1 MEKTCGKCGNTDEA
15 EIRFCTKCG
24 EPYEMPREEEDEDVN
39 RTTLGNWITV
49 QSWFT
54 YIPKASGQSENVKK
68 GVLVRLANEGI
79 PGLKSARTTL
89 DIGLGDTIKSFFKGN
104 LQAAQEF
111 ILVESDKVPGY
122 AACIGARDYG
132 QLLLVSW
139 YLVADKSRL
148 PIWAKIANV
157 AAMGHANFMELSIY
171 ESEELSAVASIVHE
185 ATKGA
190 VEEVMKNLNLDF
202 SKVDTK
208 SRGIL
213 IIS

>member
-24 EPYEMPREEEDEDVN
+24 EPYEMPREEEDDDVN

-171 ESEELSAVASIVHE
+171 ESEELSAVASIIHE